1 MSEFAAGDVVQLKS
15 GGPQMTV
22 EQVGKTSMTDEDGV
36 WCVWFEKIGNKQV
49 VQRETFPPVALKKY
63 ERPATGSIAVHRA

>member
-1 MSEFAAGDVVQLKS
+1 
-15 GGPQMTV
+15 MTV

-49 VQRETFPPVALKKY
+49 VQRETFPPVALKNTNAPPPDRLRCTEPNHDPRSVY
-63 ERPATGSIAVHRA
+63 WNQQTS